1 MEWYT
6 RACVD
11 FSITAFD
18 LLDPPAVVFR
28 PDRKIDFFSKLVV
41 CEGVMT

>member
-18 LLDPPAVVFR
+18 LLDPSAVVFR
-28 PDRKIDFFSKLVV
+28 PDRKMDFPNWSYVKVL
-41 CEGVMT
+41 